1 MGRLL
6 LAEKL
11 CEVWGMQPSED
22 LIWFGDTRRKCP
34 KEVRSSMATWKRLKR
49 KEAVKVPQKVAIAA
63 FRQVEPLFLGRLL
76 PARTFGLGVAAREP
90 SAQGKSKCL
99 VGEGLDGAVAKR
111 KN

>member
-1 MGRLL
+1 MDTPSAQRS
-6 LAEKL
+6 
-11 CEVWGMQPSED
+11 CES
-22 LIWFGDTRRKCP
+22 
-34 KEVRSSMATWKRLKR
+34 
-49 KEAVKVPQKVAIAA
+49 PQKVAIAA